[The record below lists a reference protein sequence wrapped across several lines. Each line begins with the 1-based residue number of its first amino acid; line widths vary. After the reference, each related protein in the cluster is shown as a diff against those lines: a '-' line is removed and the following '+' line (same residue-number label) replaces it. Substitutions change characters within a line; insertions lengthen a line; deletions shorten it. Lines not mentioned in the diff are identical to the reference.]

1 MDVPE
6 ITCDF
11 IDNPYEFGPFGA
23 KCAGELPMS
32 GAPPAV
38 VAAISNALG
47 IPLKEIPVTP
57 EMLMELERHE
67 D

>member
-1 MDVPE
+1 
-6 ITCDF
+6 
-11 IDNPYEFGPFGA
+11 
-23 KCAGELPMS
+23 MS